1 MYDDCSLSACLH
13 TIFKNLL
20 VSSACCGRRGS
31 NQRQNLSC
39 SEGENEGGKRRGL
52 VVTDKLS
59 HSMLIRWWH
68 QSINQSY
75 ILGLF
80 QYTARRLSKQSKDK
94 HRQFCFMNDPGIFLQ
109 VSCSKHLLHCKGGD
123 KYLDG
128 GKDAD
133 SDDDGKISDDDG
145 IIHPVKVA

>member
-1 MYDDCSLSACLH
+1 MHVAGGEEVTGDRISLALRQ
-13 TIFKNLL
+13 TKN
-20 VSSACCGRRGS
+20 
-31 NQRQNLSC
+31 NK
-39 SEGENEGGKRRGL
+39 GKRRGL

-59 HSMLIRWWH
+59 YSMLIRWWH

-80 QYTARRLSKQSKDK
+80 QYTAHRLSKQSKDK
-94 HRQFCFMNDPGIFLQ
+94 HRHRQVCFMNDPGFLLQ
-109 VSCSKHLLHCKGGD
+109 VPCSKRLLHCKGD
-123 KYLDG
+123 EYLDG

-145 IIHPVKVA
+145 IIHPV